1 MNEKRKAYYKRVRD
15 RIEAEKHNIC
25 VSFLNLPEANSNYF
39 AYRYAIK
46 EKIEAVQRYM
56 GLQTQFSFERDVNM
70 IFPVKGKMLL
80 FFKSEIQKIFFLNR
94 YHKISLQIPPY
105 RSLPL
110 ESPTFSEGSVRKS
123 CDSPLYREQLKI
135 RQRCFM
141 RNRVI

>member
-94 YHKISLQIPPY
+94 YHKISLQIPP
-105 RSLPL
+105 
-110 ESPTFSEGSVRKS
+110 SENFGGFQGGGSVKNSDPSGACGGLFR
-123 CDSPLYREQLKI
+123 R
-135 RQRCFM
+135 
-141 RNRVI
+141 